1 MNWVFP
7 YPSLRNTNVAGTL
20 ELLRLACRRVA
31 IPFHFVSSL
40 SVVYSTIGPREAGEE
55 FDALPHL
62 RGLHLGYAQTKAVG
76 EALVRQAASR
86 GLPVKIYR
94 PSLISGDSRT
104 TAFNR
109 DDLLSVLVSGC
120 IQMGT
125 APDLDWKLDCIPVDA
140 AARAIVDLSGS
151 DADVVHLSH
160 HRPRQ
165 WHECVLWMRL
175 YGYDIR
181 LVSYHTWLNQLEREA
196 DSGHPLRPLRSFF
209 SNVRQAP
216 EE

>member
-76 EALVRQAASR
+76 ARSSGKRLRAGCRSR
-86 GLPVKIYR
+86 FIGL
-94 PSLISGDSRT
+94 
-104 TAFNR
+104 A
-109 DDLLSVLVSGC
+109 DL
-120 IQMGT
+120 
-125 APDLDWKLDCIPVDA
+125 
-140 AARAIVDLSGS
+140 R
-151 DADVVHLSH
+151 
-160 HRPRQ
+160 
-165 WHECVLWMRL
+165 
-175 YGYDIR
+175 
-181 LVSYHTWLNQLEREA
+181 
-196 DSGHPLRPLRSFF
+196 
-209 SNVRQAP
+209 
-216 EE
+216 